1 MLHIYMLHMYDLI
14 SLMDSLTLFQTLYF
28 SKNLM
33 ENNLRD
39 SSLVNLEAIKQDLR
53 TQWYCFRMS
62 RIEQYEALV
71 IYTQERHHF
80 EGIFV
85 INL

>member
-1 MLHIYMLHMYDLI
+1 
-14 SLMDSLTLFQTLYF
+14 
-28 SKNLM
+28 M